1 MKVFAATDPQL
12 PLAAVPAYAKRVEA
26 LGFDGLHVPETVHDA
41 LSVSL
46 LALEHTERIVVRSAV
61 ALAFVRSPTLTA
73 YTAWDLSAFSGGR
86 FELGLGTQIRQNIE
100 DRFGM
105 PWSEPTARM
114 REYLGALE
122 SLFEAFRS
130 GEAVLFEGETYRL
143 TRLQPYFNP
152 GPSDSAPPPVWLGA
166 VSPGMF
172 ELAGERAAGV
182 VTHSTNSDPGYLRD
196 VVRPAMLR
204 GAEAAGRSE
213 CPLLVA
219 SAALATGAD
228 DELVAQDRERQRRML
243 AFLYSTPAYARALE
257 RLGEP
262 ELGGR
267 LRDLVRD
274 DQWDRLADVLPDRVL
289 DRLVVSATYDELPG
303 VLQERFG
310 ALVDGVVLPPCPTRQ
325 PGTRCSGARC
335 GSSVGARLDPLE
347 DIGCGSRVA
356 GSSRG
361 DGGGD
366 HEGAGGLPVQQEV
379 ALPIGFHAAAQH
391 SPTRHCSPPPS
402 ASASPEQA
410 CWSPSV

>member
-310 ALVDGVVLPPCPTRQ
+310 ALVDGVVLPPLSDAPAGDAMLGRAVRVL
-325 PGTRCSGARC
+325 G
-335 GSSVGARLDPLE
+335 GSSP
-347 DIGCGSRVA
+347 
-356 GSSRG
+356 
-361 DGGGD
+361 
-366 HEGAGGLPVQQEV
+366 
-379 ALPIGFHAAAQH
+379 
-391 SPTRHCSPPPS
+391 
-402 ASASPEQA
+402 
-410 CWSPSV
+410 